1 MNMLKKKPL
10 QLKKIV
16 KDPTCTE
23 NGIITYMANFKN
35 NAFKPQTKIVDDK
48 KATGHKVVVD
58 QAKEATCTEDG
69 LTEGKHCSVCKEV
82 IKNKK

>member
-1 MNMLKKKPL
+1 MHLKS
-10 QLKKIV
+10 
-16 KDPTCTE
+16 
-23 NGIITYMANFKN
+23 
-35 NAFKPQTKIVDDK
+35 QTKIVDGK

-82 IKNKK
+82 IKKQEVIQQQGIK